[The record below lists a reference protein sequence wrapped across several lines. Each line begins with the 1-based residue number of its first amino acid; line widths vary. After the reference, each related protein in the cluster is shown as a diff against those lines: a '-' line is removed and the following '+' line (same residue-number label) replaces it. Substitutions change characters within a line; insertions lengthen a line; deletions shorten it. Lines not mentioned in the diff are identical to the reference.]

1 MEETQCVCVCL
12 RVCICVCPC
21 RRVATAASPLLSLI
35 SNQLSRAEAQ
45 GHLWTRPFFSFSLC
59 IIPFFL
65 FILSSSPAILSRHVM
80 LCLFSRRSLAPS
92 RPRFPAT
99 RNPVHLSHC
108 VFYQLIRSFC
118 SSSAGLV

>member
-59 IIPFFL
+59 IILFFL
-65 FILSSSPAILSRHVM
+65 FILSSSPAILSRHFM
-80 LCLFSRRSLAPS
+80 LCLFLAARSPRRVLASPQ
-92 RPRFPAT
+92 PET
-99 RNPVHLSHC
+99 LSTSHT
-108 VFYQLIRSFC
+108 VSFI
-118 SSSAGLV
+118 S